1 MDRQQL
7 EISPEEISDFLI
19 HKTLSKNLQTKIKL
33 ITDQMPN
40 ISRLEAL
47 EILLDYLEN

>member
-7 EISPEEISDFLI
+7 EITQEEIKDFLI
-19 HKTLSKNLQTKIKL
+19 HKNISKNLQIKLKL
-33 ITDQMPN
+33 ITEQMPN
-40 ISRLEAL
+40 ISRIEAL